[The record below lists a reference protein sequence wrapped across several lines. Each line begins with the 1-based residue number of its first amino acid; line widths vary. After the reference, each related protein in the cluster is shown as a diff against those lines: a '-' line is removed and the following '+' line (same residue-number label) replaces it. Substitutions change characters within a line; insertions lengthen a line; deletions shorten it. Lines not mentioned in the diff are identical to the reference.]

1 MKKLLFVAVL
11 AMITSGCAMGP
22 YYRPGTIGWR
32 VDCDARYPTEGE
44 RSACLQGQSQRDA
57 EIKARREDA
66 AYRRGRGANWR
77 RYRGYSAGP
86 WSSGNILRQMQAIPR

>member
-1 MKKLLFVAVL
+1 MKKLIFVAVL

-22 YYRPGTIGWR
+22 YYRPGTIQWR
-32 VDCDARYPTEGE
+32 VDCELRYPTEGE
-44 RSACLQGQSQRDA
+44 QTACLQGQSQKDA

-77 RYRGYSAGP
+77 RYGRYGVNSYSG
-86 WSSGNILRQMQAIPR
+86 SILRQMQVIPR